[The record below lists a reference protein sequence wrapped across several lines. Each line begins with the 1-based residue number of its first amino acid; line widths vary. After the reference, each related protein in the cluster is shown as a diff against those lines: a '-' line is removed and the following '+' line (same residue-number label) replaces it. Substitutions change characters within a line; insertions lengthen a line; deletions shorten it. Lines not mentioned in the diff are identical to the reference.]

1 MYKLMK
7 ANLITGISEGVIR
20 LADGA
25 CIPES
30 LDNKDWQE
38 YQEWL
43 KKGNTPLPAYT
54 PEELEAKQKADE
66 EAAREKLIA
75 DKMRELAISELKK
88 EGKLP
93 PDYKVDQK

>member
-1 MYKLMK
+1 MYKIQK
-7 ANLITGISEGVIR
+7 DGSGVIR
-20 LADGA
+20 LADMA
-25 CIPES
+25 CIPECK
-30 LDNKDWQE
+30 DNTDWRE
-38 YQEWL
+38 YQAWL
-43 KKGNTPLPAYT
+43 AEGNTPLPAYT

-93 PDYKVDQK
+93 DGFKIEKP

>member
-1 MYKLMK
+1 MYKLHIDGESVVR
-7 ANLITGISEGVIR
+7 LEG
-20 LADGA
+20 GG
-25 CIPES
+25 CIP
-30 LDNKDWQE
+30 KDERNSDWRD
-38 YQEWL
+38 YLAWL
-43 KKGNTPLPAYT
+43 AAGNTPEPAIT

>member
-1 MYKLMK
+1 MAYKLHP
-7 ANLITGISEGVIR
+7 ISGVIR
-20 LADGA
+20 LEDNAT
-25 CIPES
+25 IPDCP
-30 LDNKDWQE
+30 DNRDWRE
-38 YQEWL
+38 YQAWL
-43 KKGNTPLPAYT
+43 AKGNTPLPAYT

-93 PDYKVDQK
+93 PGYRMDQK